1 MLAFSLLRPP
11 TSRLG
16 ASMVAAATAEP
27 VAPQR
32 FGPDRPLDLGGCA
45 CEVATGSAGGELRR
59 LRGLF
64 DAATLDA
71 LLAAARSSMHFETD
85 PDTVDGSA
93 TYHASI
99 IEAGEPVD
107 ATLAALLEPVLET
120 RLLPYLRAQYACP
133 DIVVADALVRR
144 YSPEERPS
152 LSTHYD
158 VAACAT
164 AIVPEHGHNVQP
176 GQRPSSAPVPLEGA
190 PGGSG
195 QLGTPRERPGLWALS
210 HCLGCSSEPP
220 PRPPICPASS
230 LQVPLVEA
238 SKYGG
243 GLYVQ
248 GEADVASRRLVGLQ
262 RGELLL
268 HQWDVM
274 HGVHVTRGERYSLS
288 NPNPNPIPDP
298 DPNPN
303 PNPNQAS
310 ATASLTL
317 TRTLSLTLTLTL
329 TLTRRAL
336 QPR

>member
-1 MLAFSLLRPP
+1 MLLSSLALLRPP

-16 ASMVAAATAEP
+16 ASMAATATAEP
-27 VAPQR
+27 LAPQR
-32 FGPDRPLDLGGCA
+32 FGPDRPLELGGCA
-45 CEVATGSAGGELRR
+45 CEVATGSAGGELQR

-164 AIVPEHGHNVQP
+164 AIVLLAWSKRSLGPFG
-176 GQRPSSAPVPLEGA
+176 SAPARLLRLLRARPAALC
-190 PGGSG
+190 GSVL
-195 QLGTPRERPGLWALS
+195 LGRGRPTG
-210 HCLGCSSEPP
+210 
-220 PRPPICPASS
+220 RP
-230 LQVPLVEA
+230 
-238 SKYGG
+238 
-243 GLYVQ
+243 
-248 GEADVASRRLVGLQ
+248 
-262 RGELLL
+262 
-268 HQWDVM
+268 
-274 HGVHVTRGERYSLS
+274 
-288 NPNPNPIPDP
+288 
-298 DPNPN
+298 
-303 PNPNQAS
+303 
-310 ATASLTL
+310 ATASGARASRLQGRPFPRLCAPITFAHPGAAG
-317 TRTLSLTLTLTL
+317 
-329 TLTRRAL
+329 RRE
-336 QPR
+336 